1 MINLELETKL
11 SEQEAMD
18 RIKSFFGEGG
28 LGLEMAEESGTCI
41 SFQGGGG
48 YVRATICES
57 GDKNKIELISQE
69 WEQQVK
75 KFASDL
81 S

>member
-1 MINLELETKL
+1 MINLEIETKL
-11 SEQEAMD
+11 SEKKAMD
-18 RIKSFFGEGG
+18 RIKAFFGKEG
-28 LGLEMAEESGTCI
+28 LGLDLAEETEACL
-41 SFQGGGG
+41 SFTGGGG

-57 GDKNKIELISQE
+57 GDKNKIELVSQE

-75 KFASDL
+75 KFGSEL